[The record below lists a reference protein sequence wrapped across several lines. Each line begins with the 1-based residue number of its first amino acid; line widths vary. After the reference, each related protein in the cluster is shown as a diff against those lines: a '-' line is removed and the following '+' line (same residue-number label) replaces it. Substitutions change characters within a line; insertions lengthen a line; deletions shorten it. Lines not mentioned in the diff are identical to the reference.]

1 MIRYIIRT
9 VIVLSLFI
17 CLSFLSCKKD
27 NSNPYVK
34 PDGDRYSEIFTGGQ
48 YHLGPVDWQE
58 SKYTNAFG
66 PYPQQIQQ
74 IEGIYLAGLELS
86 HNRNGE
92 ICDACVKISTDQGKS
107 LIVRIITTGITT
119 KNSIDL
125 SPEAYNVLNSG
136 EYPRSMS
143 WYVTKCPSNGHNIIY
158 QFKSASNKWWTSF
171 WARNVALPLY
181 KVETKN
187 QNHSDWYQLKRESD
201 GSYVDDKGFGTNV
214 FNIRLTAIDGRT
226 IEDTYQSFSPGGIL
240 ESSSQF

>member
-1 MIRYIIRT
+1 MIRYIIRSAFM
-9 VIVLSLFI
+9 LSIFMG
-17 CLSFLSCKKD
+17 LSFLSCKKD

-58 SKYTNAFG
+58 SEYTNAFG

-86 HNRNGE
+86 HNGNGE
-92 ICDACVKISTDQGKS
+92 ICDACVKINTDQGKS
-107 LIVRIITTGITT
+107 LIVRVITTGVTS

-143 WYVTKCPSNGHNIIY
+143 WYVTKCPLNSNNVIY
-158 QFKSASNKWWTSF
+158 QFKSGSNQWWTSF
-171 WARNVALPLY
+171 WARNLALPLY
-181 KVETKN
+181 KVEVKN
-187 QNHSDWYQLKRESD
+187 QNHPDWYQLKRESD
-201 GSYVDDKGFGTNV
+201 GSYVDDKGFGANA
-214 FNIRLTAIDGRT
+214 FNIRLTAIDGSV
-226 IEDTYQSFSPGGIL
+226 IEDNYQSYSPGGLL
-240 ESSSQF
+240 ESSAQF